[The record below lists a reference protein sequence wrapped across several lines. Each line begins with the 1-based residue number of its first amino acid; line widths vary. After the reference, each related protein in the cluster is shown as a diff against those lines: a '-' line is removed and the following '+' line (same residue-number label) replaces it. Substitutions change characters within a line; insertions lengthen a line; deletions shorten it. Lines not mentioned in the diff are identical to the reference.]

1 MQIIKRKQSL
11 YPSILFYILL
21 LFIFFDGI
29 RSNLIIG
36 SYLSLVREATVALLF
51 IYSLRKKMRCRYLGQ
66 EILLWPFYVY
76 HIFVCIMTFLLPGY
90 VQMSFV
96 IRPFYVV
103 IGILL
108 FYNYENLT
116 GKSYAYL
123 LTLCTKIAV
132 VFVFLDI
139 LFYFVRIPIFRP
151 DTTWWGRI
159 SSGYPTMD
167 VVTLAYSLLILLFYR
182 NLKINDYVRTLCIIV
197 VLVGMVVQFTGT
209 GIVLIALILGCAI
222 IYYLM
227 SHKFKSNKYYFY
239 CFVIICLVSGS
250 ALTYVSKNY
259 SMEYRNGYFL
269 IQNKLDILLGKET
282 DINTLDIRKEQY
294 IAEQRK
300 MSGLEW
306 FIGKSLANATNDGD
320 ALAHSR
326 QTFMI
331 EDQYNLN
338 KICYGYLGFS
348 LFILM
353 IASIFLYF
361 VRQKISVENKIL
373 LCLSV
378 VVFAINSKT
387 LISLVLFPNHMF
399 FALLVG
405 YGLKQS
411 ILNKLE
417 NDKTKR
423 CII

>member
-1 MQIIKRKQSL
+1 M

-51 IYSLRKKMRCRYLGQ
+51 IYSLRKKMRCRYWGR

-76 HIFVCIMTFLLPGY
+76 HIFVCIMTFILPGY

-96 IRPFYVV
+96 IRPFYVL

-108 FYNYENLT
+108 FYNYEKLT

-123 LTLCTKIAV
+123 FTLSTKIAV
-132 VFVFLDI
+132 VFVCLDI

-182 NLKINDYVRTLCIIV
+182 NLKIKDYVRTLFIIV
-197 VLVGMVVQFTGT
+197 VIVGMIVQFTGT
-209 GIVLIALILGCAI
+209 GIILIATILGCAI
-222 IYYLM
+222 IYYII
-227 SHKFKSNKYYFY
+227 SHKFKTNKYYLY
-239 CFVIICLVSGS
+239 SIVILCLASGS
-250 ALTYVSKNY
+250 VITYVSKNY
-259 SMEYRNGYFL
+259 PQEYRNGYYLF
-269 IQNKLDILLGKET
+269 QNKLDILLGKET
-282 DINTLDIRKEQY
+282 DINTLNIRKEQY

-300 MSGLEW
+300 MSGLEL
-306 FIGKSLANATNDGD
+306 FIGKSLVNASNDGD
-320 ALAHSR
+320 ALAHNR
-326 QTFMI
+326 QTYMI

-338 KICYGYLGFS
+338 KICYGYIGFS
-348 LFILM
+348 LYLLM

-361 VRQKISVENKIL
+361 AKQKISVENKIL

-405 YGLKQS
+405 YGLRLSNSK
-411 ILNKLE
+411 KFE
-417 NDKTKR
+417 K
-423 CII
+423 